1 MIVYKETKNVFVLDT
16 LRGQIQQKIEDLY
29 VRETGHRVSPQEL
42 TSWINSMRYMK
53 DVLEDKEIPE
63 DVGVAIEYKIPQTS
77 KRIDFIITGND
88 PNNNKSAI
96 LIELKQWSEGITIS
110 DKDAVLNAAFYGGET
125 AHPSYQA
132 WSYASL
138 LNDYNAAVQEKSI
151 KLTPCAYLHNYPE
164 EENTINND
172 CYSEWTQR
180 APVFFREDL
189 FKLREFVKKY
199 VKYGD
204 AGSLMYVIDNGKIRP
219 SKSLADSLHSML
231 VGNKE
236 FTLIDTQK
244 IVYETALKLATDNNG
259 SNKNV
264 MVVKGGPGTGKSVV
278 AINLL
283 SELTSREL
291 VTQYVTRNSAPRE
304 VFQYMLTGKFTK
316 SRISNLFTSSGAFTD
331 SEEGIF
337 DALIVDEAH
346 RLTEKSGLFSNKGNN
361 QIDELI
367 KSAKTA
373 IFFLDE
379 DQRIHIKD
387 IGELEVIKRF
397 AKVNNANYYE
407 YELESQFRC
416 NGSDGYLAWVD
427 DVLDVRTT
435 ANTTLSELDYDFK
448 VVDSPNELHQR
459 IVELNML
466 NGKSR
471 MLAGYCWNW
480 ISKKDKTLKDI
491 TIGEY
496 AATWNLTEHG
506 QAFIVHP
513 DSVSEVGCIHTC
525 QGLELDYAGVIIGH
539 DLIVKNGK
547 VYTDV
552 SKRAKTDK
560 SIFGYKKML
569 REEPERAEVLVDMII
584 RNTYRVLLTRGMK
597 GTYIYCTDPET
608 QEYFKS
614 RVGSF
619 IGNGNRK

>member
-1 MIVYKETKNVFVLDT
+1 MIVYSETKNVFILDN
-16 LRGQIQQKIEDLY
+16 LRGKIQEKIENLY
-29 VRETGHRVSPQEL
+29 VRETGHRVSRQEL
-42 TSWINSMRYMK
+42 NSWAISMRYMK
-53 DVLEDKEIPE
+53 DVLEDTEIPD

-77 KRIDFIITGND
+77 KRIDFIITGSD
-88 PNNNKSAI
+88 QNNTSSAI

-110 DKDAVLNAAFYGGET
+110 DKDAVVNAAFYGCET
-125 AHPSYQA
+125 PHPSYQA

-164 EENTINND
+164 EANTVNNSV
-172 CYSEWTQR
+172 YSEWTQR

-204 AGSLMYVIDNGKIRP
+204 AGSLMYVIEKGKIRP

-231 VGNKE
+231 EGNNE
-236 FTLIDTQK
+236 FTLIDNQK
-244 IVYETALKLATDNNG
+244 IVYETAIKLATSKENT
-259 SNKNV
+259 KKV

-283 SELTSREL
+283 SELTSKYL
-291 VTQYVTRNSAPRE
+291 NTQYVTRNSAPRE

-316 SRISNLFTSSGAFTD
+316 SRITNLFTSSGAFTD
-331 SEEGIF
+331 VEDGIF

-367 KSAKTA
+367 KSSKTS

-387 IGELEVIKRF
+387 IGELEEIKKW
-397 AKVNNANYYE
+397 ALKNNADYYE

-416 NGSDGYLAWVD
+416 NGSDGYLAWTD
-427 DVLDVRTT
+427 DVLGIKKT
-435 ANTTLSELDYDFK
+435 ANITLKDLDYDFK
-448 VVDSPNELHQR
+448 VFDNPKLLHEH
-459 IVELNML
+459 IAEINLIN
-466 NGKSR
+466 NKSR

-480 ISKKDKTLKDI
+480 VSKNNISLKDI
-491 TIGEY
+491 VIDDY
-496 AATWNLTEHG
+496 AATWNLSQYG
-506 QAFIVHP
+506 QSFIVQP
-513 DSVSEVGCIHTC
+513 KSVTEVGCIHTC
-525 QGLELDYAGVIIGH
+525 QGLELDYAGVIMGP
-539 DLIVKNGK
+539 DLIVRDGE

-552 SKRAKTDK
+552 TKRAKTDK

-569 REEPERAEVLVDMII
+569 REEPDRAEALVDMII

-597 GTYIYCTDPET
+597 GTFIYCTDPET
-608 QEYFKS
+608 QEYFKA
-614 RVGSF
+614 RANSF
-619 IGNGNRK
+619 IGDGNK